1 MSNAQTTELRQIA
14 KRLLEEGKIDLFIGF
29 QEGTLPLR
37 SRPAFVSAE
46 AATADSPATGS
57 PGAGSLIWDSFC
69 ATNLAV
75 YLPKYYENQPGRR
88 KKREKPYPKIGVAA
102 KGCDMRS
109 IVALTKERQVQRD
122 SLVVV
127 GVPCRGMIDTRK
139 VEAAV
144 AAKRGSA
151 GDGGSAAAEEI
162 LEARETEAGKLEVT
176 TRSFGV
182 LTFDREEVLQDC
194 CLECRYPMPEGADIL
209 LPGQARKPGDG
220 GYARVERFME
230 KSSEQRWEY
239 FSSELSRCIRCN
251 ACRQACPT
259 CWCKECFA
267 EQTDLK
273 WIGVGNTP
281 SDAMVFQIIRVF
293 HQAGRCVECDACY
306 RACPMH
312 IDLRLYTK
320 KIVKDV
326 EETFGYLPAFDA
338 EALPPLATFGD
349 EQCDFF
355 ITDPDKNEAAEGTG

>member
-1 MSNAQTTELRQIA
+1 MSNARTAEIRKIA
-14 KRLLEEGKIDLFIGF
+14 KDLLEEGKVELFIGF
-29 QEGTLPLR
+29 QEGTVPLR
-37 SRPAFVSAE
+37 SRPAFVQAE
-46 AATADSPATGS
+46 AADS
-57 PGAGSLIWDSFC
+57 LVWDSFC
-69 ATNLAV
+69 ANNLAV

-122 SLVVV
+122 SLLVV
-127 GVPCRGMIDTRK
+127 GVPCEGMIDTRK

-144 AAKRGSA
+144 AAKG
-151 GDGGSAAAEEI
+151 GDGGAAAADEI

-182 LTFDREEVLQDC
+182 LSFDREEVLQDC
-194 CLECRYPMPEGADIL
+194 CLECRFPMPEGADIL
-209 LPGQARKPGDG
+209 LSGQARKPGDG
-220 GYARVERFME
+220 GYARIEQFMK
-230 KSSEQRWEY
+230 KSSEERWDY
-239 FSSELSRCIRCN
+239 FSTELSRCIRCN

-281 SDAMVFQIIRVF
+281 SDAMIFQIIRVF

-326 EETFGYLPAFDA
+326 EDIFGYLPAFDA

-355 ITDPDKNEAAEGTG
+355 ITDPDKAETTEGTGQ

>member
-1 MSNAQTTELRQIA
+1 MINAQTAQIRKIA
-14 KRLLEEGKIDLFIGF
+14 RNLLEEGKVDLFIGF
-29 QEGTLPLR
+29 QEGTVPLC
-37 SRPAFVSAE
+37 SRPAFVR
-46 AATADSPATGS
+46 
-57 PGAGSLIWDSFC
+57 AGSQGGDGLEGLVWDSFC
-69 ATNLAV
+69 ANNLAV

-127 GVPCRGMIDTRK
+127 GVPCQGMIDTRK

-144 AAKRGSA
+144 AVQGQGA
-151 GDGGSAAAEEI
+151 GGGSPLSGAEEI
-162 LEARETEAGKLEVT
+162 LSHRETDGGSLEVT
-176 TRSFGV
+176 TRSSGV
-182 LTFDREEVLQDC
+182 LAFAREEVLQDC
-194 CLECRYPMPEGADIL
+194 CLECRFPMPEGADIL
-209 LPGQARKPGDG
+209 VSGQARKPGDG
-220 GYARVERFME
+220 GYARIEEFTG
-230 KSSEQRWEY
+230 KSSQERWEY

-273 WIGVGNTP
+273 WIGAGNYP
-281 SDAMVFQIIRVF
+281 SDAMIFQIIRVF

-326 EETFGYLPAFDA
+326 EEIFGYLPAFDA
-338 EALPPLATFGD
+338 QALPPLATFGD

-355 ITDPDKNEAAEGTG
+355 ITDPDKAEAAEGTGQ